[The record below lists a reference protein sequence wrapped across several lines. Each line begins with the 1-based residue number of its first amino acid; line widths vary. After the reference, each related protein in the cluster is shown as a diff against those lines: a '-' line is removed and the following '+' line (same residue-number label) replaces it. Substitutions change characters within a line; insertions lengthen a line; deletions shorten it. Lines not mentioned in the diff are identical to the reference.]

1 MWLKG
6 VAQTFTRFGIFKC
19 RSVTMSLSPAFLW
32 ILDVRVYRVRSTHLK
47 HHIHTNCT
55 SDMYLISLRWSSF
68 SVQPFFLN
76 LITHI
81 SEYFYRPFQELNLY
95 INFIIIITLKSEHL
109 SRKHHILYIPLAEGP
124 LILYIYVVEWPKVA
138 KIPVSEEE
146 EMVRNI

>member
-1 MWLKG
+1 M
-6 VAQTFTRFGIFKC
+6 AQRRRPDLHQIWYFQ
-19 RSVTMSLSPAFLW
+19 MSERNHVLVPSIPF
-32 ILDVRVYRVRSTHLK
+32 DPRRK
-47 HHIHTNCT
+47 
-55 SDMYLISLRWSSF
+55 
-68 SVQPFFLN
+68 SVQSTEYTFEASYSHKLYFRYVSYFITLVFFFSSAFFLN
-76 LITHI
+76 LITPI